1 MPKLPAILCATSLL
15 LCPGPSAAAEPDDFQ
30 RHVAPLLKS
39 YCLDCHNAKRSE
51 GALDLARFTSASSI
65 GEHFRQW
72 EHVLTFVRKGE
83 MPPEKA
89 KQPTIEERRDL
100 LAALERLMAA
110 EAKKWSGD
118 PGVVLPRRLTVAEY
132 NYTIRD
138 LTGVDIRPAESFPVD
153 PASGEGFNN
162 TGEAL
167 VMSPNLFK
175 KYYAA
180 AQHTA
185 DHALLTPTGMS
196 FAPYPVTTFADRMKY
211 YEQAL
216 LRFYE
221 EHDVNY
227 EIYLTA
233 AWEFKHRPAARH
245 RTTIEFWAG
254 EKKLSPRYLATLWR
268 TLEVTPSTDPLPLD
282 KLRRAWLALPAPA
295 NPAAVET
302 IAPAGL
308 AQRIKSLADDIR
320 RASQALCAK
329 ESPAIVGNAGNG
341 PVQHIARRKKSAAER
356 DTVDPDLLVASR
368 RLHIE
373 YRQIKNRPELEIHI
387 QAADALADGT
397 AKANE
402 TANAEDNS
410 KQGSEAYVIAS
421 GLTFSRQS
429 PVNYRPDTKN
439 NLSLRAVLEQHAPE
453 EWKRL
458 NAGRHPAGGAIDPEA
473 IAVSTSKPLVI
484 RVPTKPLLEGNNNP
498 EIRFF
503 VDVKLDREHSQTP
516 LVSVAASEKSLAPSG
531 YAGLVS
537 APESPTAKRFAAS
550 VAEFCRVFPNRFVF
564 VDDTRGLSA
573 GFHLIEGVFRD
584 DVPLTKLVLDDA
596 ERRELDRLWNEL
608 YFGSGMMEKMLRGF
622 VFFERSER
630 GFLKHKDFDGIEEED
645 PTLTRDD
652 VLEKFEQVYR
662 TRSGVKPGDPKVAEH
677 PVTLFFGEIR
687 RGLKLRNEQFAQA
700 KPIYLRQLLDFAERA
715 YRRPLIAAE
724 RDQLSKFYEQVC
736 NQPKLGIDQAVRG
749 VLTSILVS
757 PHFCFRADIPPTG
770 ESVALLADV
779 ALASRLSYFL
789 WSSTPDAELAAL
801 AKAGKLN
808 DESTLRVQTRRML
821 KDPKVRGF
829 ALEFFGQWLRHR
841 DFLEQESVDRRVFPA
856 FNDDLKQAMFEE
868 PTRTIT
874 HLIQT
879 DRPVTDLL
887 YGDVTFV
894 NKALAAHYGWSGPK
908 SNDEW
913 QQVDGIKQ
921 HGRGGVLGM
930 AVFLTQYSQPQRT
943 SPVKRGFWVVHKI
956 LGEHIPAP
964 PNDVAPLPAK
974 ETDTQGKTIRQLL
987 AAHTESE
994 TCARCHKR
1002 FDPIGL
1008 SMEGFDPI
1016 GKARKK
1022 DLAGRQVDD
1031 VVKLPS
1037 GETSHGVPEFLK
1049 YIQAERNDEYLDT
1062 LCRKFLGYALGR
1074 SLEASDHD
1082 LLDEMKAELK
1092 RSDDRFSAL
1101 FKTVVCSPQFRNQR
1115 CRDFSLTRFRSTT
1128 AGE

>member
-1 MPKLPAILCATSLL
+1 MPKLAAILCAISSLL
-15 LCPGPSAAAEPDDFQ
+15 SAGPIEAAEPDDFQ
-30 RHVAPLLKS
+30 RHVLPLLKT
-39 YCLDCHNAKRSE
+39 YCLECHNAKRSE
-51 GALDLARFTSASSI
+51 GALDLARFTGASSI

-89 KQPTIEERRDL
+89 KQPSIEERREL
-100 LAALERLMAA
+100 LGALERLMAA

-138 LTGVDIRPAESFPVD
+138 LTGVDLRPAESFPVD

-185 DHALLTPTGMS
+185 DAAILTPTGFS

-211 YEQAL
+211 YEQAI

-221 EHDVNY
+221 EHTVDY
-227 EIYLTA
+227 EIYLTEL
-233 AWEFKHRPAARH
+233 WRYKHRPAALH
-245 RTTIEFWAG
+245 RTTLDVWA
-254 EKKLSPRYLATLWR
+254 EQKKLSPKYLATLQR
-268 TLEVTPSTDPLPLD
+268 TLEVPATDDPFPLEAV
-282 KLRRAWLALPAPA
+282 RRAWQALPAPA
-295 NPAAVET
+295 PGGAGET
-302 IAPAGL
+302 VAPKGLDQQIGNLAGEIARGG
-308 AQRIKSLADDIR
+308 
-320 RASQALCAK
+320 QALAAK

-341 PVQHIARRKKSAAER
+341 PVQHIARRKKTAAER
-356 DTVDPDLLVASR
+356 DTVAEGLLTDSL
-368 RLHIE
+368 RLNVE
-373 YRQIKNRPELEIHI
+373 YRRQKDRSDIEIHL
-387 QAADALADGT
+387 QAADVLAQED
-397 AKANE
+397 AKAGERAKPANE
-402 TANAEDNS
+402 AF
-410 KQGSEAYVIAS
+410 VIVT

-429 PVNYRPDTKN
+429 PENFQPSNKN
-439 NLSLRAVLEQHAPE
+439 NRLLRDVLLEHAPA

-458 NAGRHPAGGAIDPEA
+458 NPGVHPAGGKLDADSIV
-473 IAVSTSKPLVI
+473 VSTTKPLVV
-484 RVPTKPLLEGNNNP
+484 RVPAGALLDKDRP
-498 EIRFF
+498 DVRLFA
-503 VDVKLDREHSQTP
+503 DVKLDREHSRTP
-516 LVSVAASEKSLAPSG
+516 LVRVGLTDHARAPSG
-531 YAGLVS
+531 YGGLL
-537 APESPTAKRFAAS
+537 ADTESPIAKRFQAS
-550 VAEFCRVFPNRFVF
+550 AAEFCRVFPNRFVY
-564 VDDTRGLSA
+564 VDGTRGLSA

-584 DVPLTKLVLDDA
+584 DQPLMKLVLDDA
-596 ERRELDRLWNEL
+596 ERRELDRLWTEL

-630 GFLKHKDFDGIEEED
+630 GFLKHKDFDEFEEED
-645 PTLTRDD
+645 PNLTRDD
-652 VLEKFEQVYR
+652 VLAKFEQVYA
-662 TRSGVKPGDPKVAEH
+662 TRSGVKSDDPKVAEH

-687 RGLKLRNEQFAQA
+687 RGLKLRSEQFAHA

-715 YRRPLIAAE
+715 YRHPLTAAE
-724 RDQLSKFYEQVC
+724 REQLTKFYEQVC
-736 NQPKLGIDQAVRG
+736 NQPELGIEQAVRG

-757 PHFCFRADIPPTG
+757 PHFCFRIDVPPAG
-770 ESVALLADV
+770 QAVAPLSDV

-789 WSSTPDAELAAL
+789 WSSAPDAELAAL
-801 AKAGKLN
+801 VKAGKLN
-808 DESTLRVQTRRML
+808 DESTLRAQTRRML

-868 PTRTIT
+868 PTRTIA

-894 NKALAAHYGWSGPK
+894 NKALAAHYGWPGPT

-913 QQVDGIKQ
+913 RQVDGIKQ

-974 ETDTQGKTIRQLL
+974 ETETQGKTIRQLL
-987 AAHTESE
+987 AAHTETE
-994 TCARCHKR
+994 MCARCHKR

-1022 DLAGRQVDD
+1022 DLAGRPIDD

-1037 GETSHGVPEFLK
+1037 GESSHGVPEFLK
-1049 YIQAERNDEYLDT
+1049 YIQAERNDEYIDT

-1082 LLDEMKAELK
+1082 LLEKMKAELK

-1101 FKTVVCSPQFRNQR
+1101 FETTVCSPQFRNQR
-1115 CRDFSLTRFRSTT
+1115 CRDFSLTSFRSTT

>member
-1 MPKLPAILCATSLL
+1 MPKLTAILCATSLL
-15 LCPGPSAAAEPDDFQ
+15 LCAGPIVATEPDDFQ
-30 RHVAPLLKS
+30 RHVAPLLKT
-39 YCLDCHNAKRSE
+39 YCLECHNAKRSE
-51 GALDLARFTSASSI
+51 GALDLARFTSGSSI

-89 KQPTIEERRDL
+89 KQPSIEERRDL

-118 PGVVLPRRLTVAEY
+118 PGVVLPRRLTAAEY

-185 DHALLTPTGMS
+185 DHAILTPTGLS

-211 YEQAL
+211 HEQAI

-221 EHDVNY
+221 EHNVNY
-227 EIYLTA
+227 ETYLTA
-233 AWEFKHRPAARH
+233 AWEFKHRPGARH
-245 RTTIEFWAG
+245 RTTIDVWAG
-254 EKKLSPRYLATLWR
+254 EKKLSPKYLGTLWR
-268 TLEVTPSTDPLPLD
+268 TLEEKPSNEPLPLD

-295 NPAAVET
+295 DPAAAET
-302 IAPAGL
+302 VAPAGL

-341 PVQHIARRKKSAAER
+341 PVQHIARRKKTAAER
-356 DTVDPDLLVASR
+356 DTVDPELLVAAR

-387 QAADALADGT
+387 QTADALAEVA
-397 AKANE
+397 AKSNE
-402 TANAEDNS
+402 PA
-410 KQGSEAYVIAS
+410 KQGAEAYVIAS

-429 PVNYRPDTKN
+429 PDNYRPDNRN
-439 NLSLRAVLEQHAPE
+439 NLSLRTVLEQHAPD

-458 NAGRHPAGGAIDPEA
+458 NAVANPSGSKLGADEFV
-473 IAVSTSKPLVI
+473 VSTKQPLVI
-484 RVPTKPLLEGNNNP
+484 RVPTKPLLEGSNNP

-503 VDVKLDREHSQTP
+503 VDVKLDREHSKTP
-516 LVSVAASEKSLAPSG
+516 LVSVVASDKPSTPSG
-531 YAGLVS
+531 YIRLV
-537 APESPTAKRFAAS
+537 ADPENPTAKRFEAS

-596 ERRELDRLWNEL
+596 ERGELDRLWTDL

-630 GFLKHKDFDGIEEED
+630 NFLKHKDFDPFKEED
-645 PTLTRDD
+645 PFLTHDD
-652 VLEKFEQVYR
+652 VLAKFEEAYFI
-662 TRSGVKPGDPKVAEH
+662 RSGGKAGDPKDAEH
-677 PVTLFFGEIR
+677 PVRAFFGEIR
-687 RGLKLRNEQFAQA
+687 GGLKLRTEQFAQA

-715 YRRPLIAAE
+715 YRHPLTDAE
-724 RDQLSKFYEQVC
+724 RDQLTKFYEQVC
-736 NQPKLGIDQAVRG
+736 NQPELGVDQAVRG

-757 PHFCFRADIPPTG
+757 PHFCFRADVPPTG
-770 ESVALLADV
+770 ESVAPLADV

-789 WSSTPDAELAAL
+789 WSSMPDAELAAL

-808 DESTLRVQTRRML
+808 DESTLRTQTRRML
-821 KDPKVRGF
+821 NDPKVRGF
-829 ALEFFGQWLRHR
+829 ASEFFGQWLRHR

-868 PTRTIT
+868 PTRTLT

-894 NKALAAHYGWSGPK
+894 NKSLAAHYGVPGPK
-908 SNDEW
+908 TNEEW

-921 HGRGGVLGM
+921 QGRGGVLGM

-974 ETDTQGKTIRQLL
+974 ETETQGKTIRQLL

-1016 GKARKK
+1016 GKVRKK
-1022 DLAGRQVDD
+1022 DLAGRPVDD

-1037 GETSHGVPEFLK
+1037 GEASRGVPEFLK
-1049 YIQAERNDEYLDT
+1049 YIMSERNDEYLDT

-1082 LLDEMKAELK
+1082 LLEKMKAELK
-1092 RSDDRFSAL
+1092 RNDDRFSAL
-1101 FKTVVCSPQFRNQR
+1101 FETVVCSPQFRNQR
-1115 CRDFSLTRFRSTT
+1115 CRDFSLTRFRSTS